1 MSQSANC
8 QTGGAFGGAFGGAL
22 EGALKGALEGESK
35 MRTEAGPAGQLVWVF
50 SLRGAAAHDNGL
62 AMLAS

>member
-1 MSQSANC
+1 MP
-8 QTGGAFGGAFGGAL
+8 T
-22 EGALKGALEGESK
+22 K
-35 MRTEAGPAGQLVWVF
+35 AGPTGQVVWVF

>member
-1 MSQSANC
+1 
-8 QTGGAFGGAFGGAL
+8 
-22 EGALKGALEGESK
+22 

-50 SLRGAAAHDNGL
+50 SLRCAASHDNGL